1 MARTRKTERRQ
12 DMNTL
17 RNLASIARSFDG
29 SRAWWD
35 ACAAL
40 ADGKIMPP
48 AELMDLAER
57 GSLRDVE
64 AAAIGC
70 VSYVRAKL
78 EEAHTA

>member
-29 SRAWWD
+29 SREWWE
-35 ACAAL
+35 ACLAL
-40 ADGKIMPP
+40 AEGRIMPP
-48 AELMDLAER
+48 AELIGLANR
-57 GSLRDVE
+57 GPLRDVE

-70 VSYVRAKL
+70 VAYVRAKI
-78 EEAHTA
+78 EAAHTA